1 MLDGLAAPTAR
12 GLGLN
17 AAAEPRQERL
27 DLVLPL
33 TGFLSKSPAIAQ
45 ADLSPPRQTS
55 PMQDW
60 QRPQDRMEAR
70 ETGTRLLRRVTT
82 WIAVGSVAAVG
93 LFGAIGWATIPGA
106 AKTAQAA

>member
-1 MLDGLAAPTAR
+1 
-12 GLGLN
+12 
-17 AAAEPRQERL
+17 
-27 DLVLPL
+27 
-33 TGFLSKSPAIAQ
+33 
-45 ADLSPPRQTS
+45 
-55 PMQDW
+55 MQDW

-106 AKTAQAA
+106 AKTAPASTVTTPAASSDSSDASTSSGDETVQPPAQAPAQAPAASQPAHAVSGAS